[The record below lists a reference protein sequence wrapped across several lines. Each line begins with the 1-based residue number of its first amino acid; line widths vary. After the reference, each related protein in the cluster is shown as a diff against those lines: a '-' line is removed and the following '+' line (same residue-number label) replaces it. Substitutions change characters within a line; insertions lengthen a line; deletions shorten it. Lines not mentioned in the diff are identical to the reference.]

1 MINNKLLPV
10 VALVFATAMLPAAP
24 PFSRPTVISPIG
36 TTSPG
41 RNETIVNKPLVIT
54 RPSSEVSVIQQRSGL
69 PTVVSGDP
77 TPPKRVD
84 YTKPLPKAVESST
97 SAPAGLNPSFSSLR
111 RVTPEV
117 KPKTETAPV
126 RRTAIP
132 AITSSEVAA
141 AGTVNGNRPLQPSEQ
156 SAISQPVVA
165 AEAPT
170 TPSPELESSSD
181 AETAPAATPANVVE
195 TN

>member
-54 RPSSEVSVIQQRSGL
+54 RPSSGVSVIQQRSGL

-84 YTKPLPKAVESST
+84 YTNPLPKAVESSMAR
-97 SAPAGLNPSFSSLR
+97 S
-111 RVTPEV
+111 
-117 KPKTETAPV
+117 V
-126 RRTAIP
+126 R
-132 AITSSEVAA
+132 
-141 AGTVNGNRPLQPSEQ
+141 
-156 SAISQPVVA
+156 
-165 AEAPT
+165 
-170 TPSPELESSSD
+170 
-181 AETAPAATPANVVE
+181 
-195 TN
+195 